1 VTAPVA
7 VVFGMLEHGHIKR
20 LLPIIAGLSK
30 AGVRTHVFVDAR
42 FREEIEAA
50 RGCFHDLFAGRPLEA
65 ADATSVPIPCRYV
78 SFAGHFADA
87 VTSEVEALHPTLVV
101 HDTFAVIGAVVA
113 RRLGLPRVNV
123 CVGHNH
129 APGPMLEILRHDPR
143 VAISEAC
150 WRAVERLREREQMPD
165 ASPFSYLAALS
176 PLLNLYCE
184 PPQFLCENERQVFE
198 PLAFVGSLALSTIAR
213 PPSPISPFGA
223 DASFRERIY
232 VCVGTIVWRYYE
244 VAARGLLESVR
255 EAVESLPDVTAIVSL
270 GRAKPGAWVRRLDHP
285 RLRVESFVDQW
296 NVLGHAS
303 VFITHQGL
311 NSTHEAIYRGVPMIA
326 YPFFADQPM
335 LARRCQE
342 LGLAVPL
349 VAEPRGRVAAED
361 VCRALARVAEERESL
376 RERLRQA
383 RQWEL
388 DTIAS
393 RDLVIARVLA
403 LLS

>member
-7 VVFGMLEHGHIKR
+7 VMFGMLERGHIKR
-20 LLPIIAGLSK
+20 LLPIVAGLTK
-30 AGVRTHVFVDAR
+30 AGVRAHVFTDSR
-42 FREEIEAA
+42 FREEIEAEH
-50 RGCFHDLFAGRPLEA
+50 GFFHDLFAGRPLEE

-87 VTSEVEALHPTLVV
+87 VVSEVEALQPTLIV

-143 VAISEAC
+143 VAVSEAC
-150 WRAVERLREREQMPD
+150 WRAVARLREREQMAD
-165 ASPFSYLAALS
+165 ASPFSYLTTLS

-184 PPQFLCENERQVFE
+184 PAQFLREDERQVFE
-198 PLAFVGSLALSTIAR
+198 PLAFVGSLATSTIVR
-213 PPSPISPFGA
+213 PPATISPFGA
-223 DASFRERIY
+223 DTSFRERIY

-244 VAARGLLESVR
+244 TAARGLFEAIR
-255 EAVESLPDVTAIVSL
+255 EAVVSLSDVTAIVSL
-270 GRAKPGAWVRRLDHP
+270 GRAKPGAWVRQLDHP

-296 NVLGHAS
+296 DVLGHAS

-311 NSTHEAIYRGVPMIA
+311 NSTHEAIHRGVPMIA

-349 VAEPRGRVAAED
+349 VAEPRGRVTAED
-361 VCRALARVAEERESL
+361 VYRALARVAEERESL
-376 RERLRQA
+376 CARLRQA

-388 DTIAS
+388 DTIAA
-393 RDLVIARVLA
+393 RDQVIARILA